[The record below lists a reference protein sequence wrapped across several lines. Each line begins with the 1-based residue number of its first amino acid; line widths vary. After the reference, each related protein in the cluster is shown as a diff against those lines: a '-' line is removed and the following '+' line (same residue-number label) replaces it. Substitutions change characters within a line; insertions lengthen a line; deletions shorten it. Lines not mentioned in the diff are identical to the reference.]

1 MAETL
6 LRAKAAQLA
15 QTDTAAALKVARSI
29 KEPWYRV
36 QALSSI
42 AAYASGREV
51 EPLVREA
58 LKAALSARDN
68 YQKVAVSAWPL
79 NVLVQRRKTRLAA
92 ETLAS
97 LQSAV
102 AGLINL
108 ANRSDALMLLRG
120 AALALG
126 SEYTESLDNSIID
139 CAAQPSSWRCDRNAV
154 SIIEATARTDKASAL
169 RMLNRLP
176 DNKWRRR
183 TFRRL
188 ERQN

>member
-1 MAETL
+1 MSETL

-36 QALSSI
+36 QVLSSI
-42 AAYASGREV
+42 AAYASGRVV

-97 LQSAV
+97 LQSA

-139 CAAQPSSWRCDRNAV
+139 CAAQPSSWRCGRNAV

-176 DNKWRRR
+176 NNKWRRR